1 MFRIYICIIANHFM
15 NFTQKILIDF
25 INFCSRSLIQRTWVE
40 IADKAAERA
49 AEACRSLI
57 QRTWVEIRL
66 SGINIRLCSVVL
78 LYREHG
84 LKLLGLDGFHGISPS
99 FSYTEN
105 MGWNVKCFC
114 KIFSHKSV
122 VLLYREHGLKFL
134 STTANKS
141 NNIGSFS
148 YTENMGWNVRLNQG
162 TAVRQ
167 ESFSYTENMGWNTLR
182 LSRRRP

>member
-25 INFCSRSLIQRTWVE
+25 INFCS
-40 IADKAAERA
+40 
-49 AEACRSLI
+49 RSLI

-122 VLLYREHGLKFL
+122 VLLYREHGLKWAWHYCVKL
-134 STTANKS
+134 CWLVVLLYREHGLKYSSST
-141 NNIGSFS
+141 
-148 YTENMGWNVRLNQG
+148 
-162 TAVRQ
+162 
-167 ESFSYTENMGWNTLR
+167 
-182 LSRRRP
+182 

>member
-25 INFCSRSLIQRTWVE
+25 INFCS
-40 IADKAAERA
+40 
-49 AEACRSLI
+49 RSLI

-105 MGWNVKCFC
+105 MG
-114 KIFSHKSV
+114 
-122 VLLYREHGLKFL
+122 
-134 STTANKS
+134 
-141 NNIGSFS
+141 
-148 YTENMGWNVRLNQG
+148 
-162 TAVRQ
+162 
-167 ESFSYTENMGWNTLR
+167 
-182 LSRRRP
+182 